1 MTEGKGMI
9 LSARSVEEVLKQA
22 TRQQREAADPK
33 ASVWVGASAGTGKTK
48 VLTDR
53 VLTLLLSGMMPD
65 RLLCLTFTK
74 AAAAEMSNRLA
85 SRLAEWAT
93 AQESDLREALQGLLG
108 EEPSRSQM
116 QIARQLF
123 ARVLDTP
130 GGMKIQTIHAFCQS
144 LLGRFPLEAGVAPNF
159 QVLDDARAE
168 ELLQDAI
175 GRVLSGQ
182 SLLSSEE
189 VSACLAA
196 LISYTQEESFR
207 DLLKNL
213 LSERARLAR
222 LLRITNGLEG
232 LRQRVFE
239 VLDVDPQLSESALL
253 QLFCSEERVPRTR
266 LEACASALEAGG
278 KTDKTRAESLRKW
291 LSAPEERR
299 ANLYDSYRSVF
310 LTADGEARA
319 ERTMASK
326 GAREAMPDVLEEL
339 YDLASALLRFEDQ
352 RRAVISGHAT
362 LALLTLGEA
371 ILGNYE
377 KSKQALSL
385 LDYDDLILKTRD
397 LFAGGA
403 AAWVMFKLDGGLD
416 HILIDEAQDTNPE
429 QWEVIRALCE
439 EFFAGEGRERNIPPE
454 PETGGLLEE
463 LPRTVFVVG
472 DAKQS
477 IYSFQRADPDVFEQM
492 QREFQAR
499 VESAA
504 ELWKRV
510 NLAVSFRSTA
520 AVLSAVDDIFAEE
533 PASEG
538 VLFAEDR
545 LHHQPKRLGEAG
557 QVEVW
562 PLVQSAKDP
571 AEEPWALP
579 LERSKEFSARARLA
593 SILAK
598 RIYGWTRD
606 PQRGDDP
613 DCQLH
618 SKGRRIEPGD
628 VLILVRRRNAFVDEL
643 IRELKELGVPVAGI
657 DRMQLSQQISVMDLL
672 ALGRFLLLPDDD
684 LTLAEVLKS
693 PLIGWDDELLF
704 QLAHGRGK
712 GITLWSRLRD
722 AVHKPPEATDRQ
734 QRGEIERAYAFLM
747 ELLSLA
753 DQVPPFEL
761 YARVLGPLKGRERLL
776 ARLGP
781 DAGDPLEEFVSL
793 TLQYEQEDTPSLQGF
808 LNWLDTRDVEIKRD
822 LEQGSNAVRIMT
834 VHGSKGLQAPV
845 VIAPDTADM
854 PQERGNLFWLR
865 DEDYLPLWAP
875 NRNLVTRPVAQEKK
889 ALGEDRMR
897 EYRRLLYVA
906 LTRAEDRLV
915 ICGWSKAEEAKELSW
930 YGLCYNALADSC
942 ESISF
947 SFPEDPAS
955 AWEGEGLLR
964 RVEQTLSVEPVS
976 QTVAQDPSGQQQI
989 RLPVWADKPPAAEP
1003 VPPKPLVPSQP
1014 LEDEPAVRSPLL
1026 RGGERAQPVRG
1037 ARLRAFQRGR
1047 LVHRLLQS
1055 LPDIDQDRWEQTALR
1070 FLSSPLHGLD
1080 AEEAMAL
1087 SRETLQVL
1095 RHPDFA
1101 EFFGPDSRAEV
1112 PLTGLVYQEDGR
1124 VDVISGQVDRLLVQ
1138 PDRVVVLDFKTNRP
1152 PPQQAGDV
1160 QPVYLR
1166 QLALYKRVLMDLY
1179 PGRRIE
1185 CCLVW
1190 TDETRIMPIPD
1201 DLMTPFLS
1209 GTR

>member
-1 MTEGKGMI
+1 MT
-9 LSARSVEEVLKQA
+9 LSVQSVEEALEQA

-53 VLTLLLSGMMPD
+53 VLTLLLSDIMPD

-85 SRLAEWAT
+85 SKLSEWAT
-93 AQESDLREALQGLLG
+93 AHENDLKEALQRLLG
-108 EEPSRSQM
+108 EEPSRLQVH
-116 QIARQLF
+116 IARQLF

-130 GGMKIQTIHAFCQS
+130 GGMRIQTIHAFCQS

-159 QVLDDARAE
+159 QVLDDVRAE
-168 ELLQDAI
+168 DLLQNATSK
-175 GRVLSGQ
+175 VLSGQ
-182 SLLSSEE
+182 SGLSLDE
-189 VSACLAA
+189 VSDCLAT

-222 LLRITNGLEG
+222 LLRITNGLSG
-232 LRQRVFE
+232 LRQRVFD
-239 VLDVDPQLSESALL
+239 VLDVDSEISESALL
-253 QLFCSEERVPRTR
+253 QLFCSKERVQTIR
-266 LEACASALEAGG
+266 LEACAAALESGG
-278 KTDKTRAESLRKW
+278 KTDRTRGESLRKW
-291 LSAPEERR
+291 LSAPEEKRC
-299 ANLYDSYRSVF
+299 NLYDSYRSVF
-310 LTADGEARA
+310 LTKDGEPRA

-326 GAREAMPDVLEEL
+326 GAREAMSNVLEEL

-352 RRAVISGHAT
+352 RKAVISGHAT
-362 LALLTLGEA
+362 LALLTLGDA
-371 ILGNYE
+371 ILGDYE

-439 EFFAGEGRERNIPPE
+439 EFFAGKGRERNAPHE
-454 PETGGLLEE
+454 PEKEELFEE
-463 LPRTVFVVG
+463 LPRTIFVVG

-477 IYSFQRADPDVFEQM
+477 IFSFRRADPDVFERM

-499 VESAA
+499 VEGVG

-520 AVLSAVDDIFAEE
+520 AVLSAVDDIFAEG

-538 VLFAEDR
+538 VLFSEDR

-562 PLVQSAKDP
+562 PLVQSARDLT
-571 AEEPWALP
+571 EEPWTLP
-579 LERSKEFSARARLA
+579 LERSREFSARARLA
-593 SILAK
+593 TILAR

-606 PQRGDDP
+606 PQRTEDS
-613 DCQLH
+613 DCQLL

-628 VLILVRRRNAFVDEL
+628 ILILVRHRNAFVDEL
-643 IRELKELGVPVAGI
+643 IREMKELGVPVAGI
-657 DRMQLSQQISVMDLL
+657 DRMQLSRQISVMDLL
-672 ALGRFLLLPDDD
+672 SLGRFLLLPDDD

-693 PLIGWDDELLF
+693 PLVGWDDELLF
-704 QLAHGRGK
+704 QLAHKRGK
-712 GITLWSRLRD
+712 EVTLWSRLRD
-722 AVHKPPEATDRQ
+722 AVHKPLKATDQQ
-734 QRGEIERAYAFLM
+734 QRGEIESAYAFLM

-761 YARVLGPLKGRERLL
+761 YARVLGPLKGRERIL

-808 LNWLDTRDVEIKRD
+808 LNWFDTRDVEIKRD

-845 VIAPDTADM
+845 VIVPDTTDI
-854 PQERGNLFWLR
+854 PRKESNLFWLR
-865 DEDYLPLWAP
+865 DEDYLPFWTP
-875 NRNLVTRPVAQEKK
+875 NRSLVTRLVAQERK
-889 ALGEDRMR
+889 ALGEDRMC

-915 ICGWSKAEEAKELSW
+915 ICGWNKADKANDLSW
-930 YGLCYNALADSC
+930 YSLCFSALVGSC
-942 ESISF
+942 ETVNF
-947 SFPEDPAS
+947 SFPEDPAG

-964 RVEQTLSVEPVS
+964 TSEQTLTVIPVRKDAVPE
-976 QTVAQDPSGQQQI
+976 QPEQEQG
-989 RLPVWADKPPAAEP
+989 RLPGWAGKSPVAEP
-1003 VPPKPLVPSQP
+1003 VPPRPLVPSLP
-1014 LEDEPAVRSPLL
+1014 LESEPAVRSPLL
-1026 RGGERAQPVRG
+1026 RGGGKTRLVRG
-1037 ARLRAFQRGR
+1037 GRLRAFQRGR

-1055 LPDIDQDRWEQTALR
+1055 LPDIEPDKWEQTARR

-1080 AEEAMAL
+1080 EEEAIAL
-1087 SRETLQVL
+1087 SRETLQIL
-1095 RHPDFA
+1095 KHPDFA

-1112 PLTGLVYQEDGR
+1112 TLTGLVHQEGGR
-1124 VDVISGQVDRLLVQ
+1124 VDVISGQVDRLLVR
-1138 PDRVVVLDFKTNRP
+1138 PDRVVVLDFKTNRA
-1152 PPQQAGDV
+1152 PPQRTEDV
-1160 QPVYLR
+1160 QVAYLR

-1190 TDETRIMPIPD
+1190 TDETRVMPIPD
-1201 DLMTPFLS
+1201 DLLAPFLR
-1209 GTR
+1209 GTQ